1 MNIFDLT
8 NELNVINEKEKLLNE
23 EISKLEASRIEKENS
38 QLRLVGQEINRV
50 PKSVEQVNLEN
61 ERQELIINKNRIIN
75 LDNMYKRIKV
85 ISSNSEFNGMDIN
98 DFIKFRDSY
107 DLERKQ
113 VGEEISALEN
123 ERLKKELDSLSIIGQ
138 LPKVPKSEKQIALEE
153 KKQLLETRYQLMV
166 RTINIYNGIKREIE
180 SLSNEKDT
188 LTKVNGLSKIIYN
201 ANKQGFPEQL
211 LINLLEGK
219 ELVEKKEEVKEE
231 KKVISNKEEN
241 TYKIDDFIK
250 PEIKEEPIFNSR
262 EEEINYELDKSM
274 KRLKEALVNNDES
287 VIAEERSYRQ
297 RLLNELF
304 KIKQEAK
311 QKEIDEKVK
320 VLEKELVKSKE
331 RIDEAKLIGDDLL
344 IAKEIGERQRI
355 LSEIGKLRGFNEPQK
370 LNTFVKPVVSSVK
383 EEPISSPD
391 PVKEEPI
398 SSPKPVKEEI
408 LEEPK
413 EERTASE
420 SEEIE
425 TLEEPEVVKKPV
437 SSTSKEEPKVKTKDS
452 LVRPLPP
459 KPTSNLSK
467 EDIEAMLPILEKQ
480 RKEIDSKIVKIDL
493 NAPFEN
499 DIDLMK
505 EYVVIS
511 KRINDL
517 KEELKK
523 IESKEIEKILNEI
536 IIKDD
541 EEPKK
546 EEEKPE
552 TKVEV
557 EVVPETNET
566 EKNKEETEEE
576 NASNENEEEQE
587 EKKEKRKFK
596 FRRFIPTPVSNFFKK
611 TGFGI
616 RRLFSRNSDFNIDDS
631 LLSGISSN
639 TNTNVDTDANKEN
652 EEKHNY
658 NKYYLRDEDIQSLPH
673 PLKDPGEEFDEI
685 LKAQNEEELYHLSS
699 LEDKETEEAEDYLSS
714 IKKKL

>member
-8 NELNVINEKEKLLNE
+8 NELNNINEKENLLNE
-23 EISKLEASRIEKENS
+23 EISKLETSRIEKENS
-38 QLRLVGQEINRV
+38 QLRLVGQEIKRV
-50 PKSVEQVNLEN
+50 PKSVEQINLEN
-61 ERQELIINKNRIIN
+61 ERQALIINKNRIIN

-98 DFIKFRDSY
+98 DFIKFRDNY

-113 VGEEISALEN
+113 VGEEISILEN
-123 ERLKKELDSLSIIGQ
+123 ERIKKELDSLSIIGQ

-166 RTINIYNGIKREIE
+166 RTISIYNGIKKEIE
-180 SLSNEKDT
+180 SLSNEKDI

-211 LINLLEGK
+211 LVNLLEGK
-219 ELVEKKEEVKEE
+219 ELVEKKEEAKEE
-231 KKVISNKEEN
+231 KKVISTKEEN

-262 EEEINYELDKSM
+262 EEEINYELDRSM
-274 KRLKEALVNNDES
+274 KRLKEALVNSDES

-331 RIDEAKLIGDDLL
+331 RLDEAKLIGDDSL
-344 IAKEIGERQRI
+344 IAKETGERQRI
-355 LSEIGKLRGFNEPQK
+355 LLEIGKLKGFNEPQK
-370 LNTFVKPVVSSVK
+370 SNTFVKPVTDKVK
-383 EEPISSPD
+383 EKPISLSN
-391 PVKEEPI
+391 PVKEET
-398 SSPKPVKEEI
+398 K
-408 LEEPK
+408 EEPK
-413 EERTASE
+413 EEKTISK

-425 TLEEPEVVKKPV
+425 ILDESEEEVIKEPVVNPKP
-437 SSTSKEEPKVKTKDS
+437 KEEQEVKPSKVSTP
-452 LVRPLPP
+452 RPLPP
-459 KPTSNLSK
+459 KPTSSLSI
-467 EDIEAMLPILEKQ
+467 EDINAMLPILEKQ
-480 RKEIDSKIVKIDL
+480 RKEIDSRIVKIDL
-493 NAPFEN
+493 NAPFEK

-505 EYVVIS
+505 EYVKIS

-523 IESKEIEKILNEI
+523 KEEKEIEKVLSEI
-536 IIKDD
+536 IIKDK

-546 EEEKPE
+546 EEEKAE

-557 EVVPETNET
+557 EAVPETNED

-576 NASNENEEEQE
+576 NASNENEEVKE

-685 LKAQNEEELYHLSS
+685 LKAQNEEELYQLSS
-699 LEDKETEEAEDYLSS
+699 LEDKETEEEAEDYLSS

>member
-8 NELNVINEKEKLLNE
+8 NELNNINEKEKLLNE
-23 EISKLEASRIEKENS
+23 EISKLETSRIEKENS
-38 QLRLVGQEINRV
+38 QLRLVGQEIKRV

-61 ERQELIINKNRIIN
+61 ERQALIVNKNRIIN

-98 DFIKFRDSY
+98 DFIKFRDNY

-113 VGEEISALEN
+113 VGEEISILEN
-123 ERLKKELDSLSIIGQ
+123 ERIKKELDSLSIIGQ

-166 RTINIYNGIKREIE
+166 RTISIYNGIKKEIE

-231 KKVISNKEEN
+231 KKVISTKEEN

-250 PEIKEEPIFNSR
+250 PEIKEEYIFNSR
-262 EEEINYELDKSM
+262 EEEINYELDRSM

-287 VIAEERSYRQ
+287 VIANERSYRQ

-304 KIKQEAK
+304 RIKQEAK

-320 VLEKELVKSKE
+320 ALEKELVKSKE
-331 RIDEAKLIGDDLL
+331 RLDEAKLIGDDSL
-344 IAKEIGERQRI
+344 IAKETGERQRI
-355 LSEIGKLRGFNEPQK
+355 LLEIGKLKGFNEPQK
-370 LNTFVKPVVSSVK
+370 SNAFVKPVTDKVK
-383 EEPISSPD
+383 
-391 PVKEEPI
+391 
-398 SSPKPVKEEI
+398 
-408 LEEPK
+408 EEPK
-413 EERTASE
+413 EERTISK

-425 TLEEPEVVKKPV
+425 TLDESEQELFKEPVVNPKP
-437 SSTSKEEPKVKTKDS
+437 KEEQEVKPSKVSTP
-452 LVRPLPP
+452 RPLPP
-459 KPTSNLSK
+459 KPTSNLSI
-467 EDIEAMLPILEKQ
+467 EDINAMLPILEKQ
-480 RKEIDSKIVKIDL
+480 RKEIDSRIVKIDL

-523 IESKEIEKILNEI
+523 KEEKEIEKVLSEI
-536 IIKDD
+536 IIKDK

-546 EEEKPE
+546 EEEKTE

-557 EVVPETNET
+557 EAVPETNEA
-566 EKNKEETEEE
+566 EKNKEEIEEE
-576 NASNENEEEQE
+576 NASNENLEEQE

-658 NKYYLRDEDIQSLPH
+658 NKYFLRDEDIQSLPH

-699 LEDKETEEAEDYLSS
+699 LEDKETEEEVEDYLSS

>member
-8 NELNVINEKEKLLNE
+8 NELNNINEKENLLNE
-23 EISKLEASRIEKENS
+23 EISKLETSRIEKENS
-38 QLRLVGQEINRV
+38 QLRIVGQEIKRV
-50 PKSVEQVNLEN
+50 PKSVEQINLEN
-61 ERQELIINKNRIIN
+61 ERQALIINKNRIIN

-98 DFIKFRDSY
+98 DFIKFRDNY

-113 VGEEISALEN
+113 VGEEISILEN
-123 ERLKKELDSLSIIGQ
+123 ERIKKELDSLSIIGQ

-166 RTINIYNGIKREIE
+166 RTISIYNGIKKEIE
-180 SLSNEKDT
+180 SLSNEKDI

-211 LINLLEGK
+211 LVNLLEGK
-219 ELVEKKEEVKEE
+219 ELVEKKEEVEEE
-231 KKVISNKEEN
+231 KKVISTKEEN

-262 EEEINYELDKSM
+262 EEEINYELDRSM

-287 VIAEERSYRQ
+287 VIANERSYRQ

-320 VLEKELVKSKE
+320 ALEEELVKSKE
-331 RIDEAKLIGDDLL
+331 RLDEAKLIGDDSL
-344 IAKEIGERQRI
+344 ITKEIGERQRI
-355 LSEIGKLRGFNEPQK
+355 LLEIGKLKGFNEPQK
-370 LNTFVKPVVSSVK
+370 LNTFVKPVTDKVK
-383 EEPISSPD
+383 EEPISLAN
-391 PVKEEPI
+391 PVKEETI
-398 SSPKPVKEEI
+398 
-408 LEEPK
+408 EEPK
-413 EERTASE
+413 EERTISK

-425 TLEEPEVVKKPV
+425 TLDESEQEVIKEPVVNPK
-437 SSTSKEEPKVKTKDS
+437 SKEEQEVKSSKVSTP
-452 LVRPLPP
+452 RPLPP
-459 KPTSNLSK
+459 KPTSNLSI
-467 EDIEAMLPILEKQ
+467 EDINRMLPILEKQ
-480 RKEIDSKIVKIDL
+480 RKEIDSRIVKIDL

-511 KRINDL
+511 KKINDL

-523 IESKEIEKILNEI
+523 KEEKEIEKVLNEI
-536 IIKDD
+536 IIKDK

-546 EEEKPE
+546 EEEKTE

-557 EVVPETNET
+557 EAVPEINE
-566 EKNKEETEEE
+566 EEEIKEETEEE

-587 EKKEKRKFK
+587 DKKEKRKFK

-631 LLSGISSN
+631 LLGGISLN
-639 TNTNVDTDANKEN
+639 TNTNIDTDANKEN
-652 EEKHNY
+652 EEKNSY
-658 NKYYLRDEDIQSLPH
+658 SKYYLRDEDIQRLPS
-673 PLKDPGEEFDEI
+673 PLKDPGEELDEI
-685 LKAQNEEELYHLSS
+685 LKTQKEEELYHLSS
-699 LEDKETEEAEDYLSS
+699 LEDKETEEEVEDYLSS

>member
-8 NELNVINEKEKLLNE
+8 NELNNINEKEKLLNE
-23 EISKLEASRIEKENS
+23 EISKLETSRIEKENS
-38 QLRLVGQEINRV
+38 QLRLVGQEIKRV
-50 PKSVEQVNLEN
+50 PKSVEQINLEN
-61 ERQELIINKNRIIN
+61 ERQALTINKNRIIN

-98 DFIKFRDSY
+98 DFIKFRDNY

-113 VGEEISALEN
+113 VGEEISILEN
-123 ERLKKELDSLSIIGQ
+123 ERIKKELDSLSIIGQ

-166 RTINIYNGIKREIE
+166 RTISIYNGIKKEIE
-180 SLSNEKDT
+180 SLSNEKDI

-211 LINLLEGK
+211 LVNLLEGK

-231 KKVISNKEEN
+231 EKVISTKEEN

-262 EEEINYELDKSM
+262 EEEINYELDRSM

-287 VIAEERSYRQ
+287 VIAYERSYRQ

-320 VLEKELVKSKE
+320 ALEKELVKSKE
-331 RIDEAKLIGDDLL
+331 RLDEAKLIGDDSL
-344 IAKEIGERQRI
+344 IAKETGERQRI
-355 LSEIGKLRGFNEPQK
+355 LLEIGKLKGFNEPQK
-370 LNTFVKPVVSSVK
+370 LNTFVKPVTDKVK
-383 EEPISSPD
+383 EEPISLPN
-391 PVKEEPI
+391 PVKEETI
-398 SSPKPVKEEI
+398 
-408 LEEPK
+408 EEPK
-413 EERTASE
+413 EERSITK

-425 TLEEPEVVKKPV
+425 TLDESKQEVIKEPVVNPK
-437 SSTSKEEPKVKTKDS
+437 SKEEQEVKSSKASTP
-452 LVRPLPP
+452 RPLPP
-459 KPTSNLSK
+459 KQASNLSI
-467 EDIEAMLPILEKQ
+467 EDINRMLPILEKQ
-480 RKEIDSKIVKIDL
+480 RKEIDSRIVKIDL

-505 EYVVIS
+505 EYVIIS
-511 KRINDL
+511 KKINDL

-523 IESKEIEKILNEI
+523 KEEKEIEKVLNEI
-536 IIKDD
+536 IIKDK

-546 EEEKPE
+546 EEEKTE
-552 TKVEV
+552 TEVEV
-557 EVVPETNET
+557 EVVPEINED
-566 EKNKEETEEE
+566 EEIKEETEEE

-587 EKKEKRKFK
+587 DKKEKRKFK

-652 EEKHNY
+652 EEKNSY
-658 NKYYLRDEDIQSLPH
+658 SKYYLRDEDIQRLPS
-673 PLKDPGEEFDEI
+673 PLKDPGEELDEI
-685 LKAQNEEELYHLSS
+685 LKTQKEEELYHLSS
-699 LEDKETEEAEDYLSS
+699 LEDKETEEEVEDYLSS

>member
-8 NELNVINEKEKLLNE
+8 NELNNINEKENLLNE
-23 EISKLEASRIEKENS
+23 EISKLETSRIEKENS
-38 QLRLVGQEINRV
+38 QLRLVGQEIKRV
-50 PKSVEQVNLEN
+50 PKSVEQINLEN
-61 ERQELIINKNRIIN
+61 ERQALIINKNRIIN

-98 DFIKFRDSY
+98 DFIKFRDNY

-113 VGEEISALEN
+113 VGEEISILEN
-123 ERLKKELDSLSIIGQ
+123 ERIKKELDSLSVIGQ

-166 RTINIYNGIKREIE
+166 RTISIYNGIKKEIE
-180 SLSNEKDT
+180 SLSNEKDI

-211 LINLLEGK
+211 LVNLLEGK

-231 KKVISNKEEN
+231 EKVISTKEEN

-262 EEEINYELDKSM
+262 EEEINYELDRSM

-287 VIAEERSYRQ
+287 AIANERSYRQ

-320 VLEKELVKSKE
+320 ALEEELVKSKE
-331 RIDEAKLIGDDLL
+331 RLDEAKLIGDDSL
-344 IAKEIGERQRI
+344 ITKEIGERQRI
-355 LSEIGKLRGFNEPQK
+355 LLEIGKLKGFNEPQK
-370 LNTFVKPVVSSVK
+370 LNTFVKPVTDKVK
-383 EEPISSPD
+383 EEPISLPY
-391 PVKEEPI
+391 PVKEETI
-398 SSPKPVKEEI
+398 
-408 LEEPK
+408 EEPK
-413 EERTASE
+413 EERSITK

-425 TLEEPEVVKKPV
+425 TLDESEQEVIKEPVVNPK
-437 SSTSKEEPKVKTKDS
+437 SKEEQEVKSSKVSTP
-452 LVRPLPP
+452 RPLPP
-459 KPTSNLSK
+459 KPTSNLSI
-467 EDIEAMLPILEKQ
+467 EDINRMLPILEKQ
-480 RKEIDSKIVKIDL
+480 KKEIDSRIVKIDL

-511 KRINDL
+511 KKINDL

-523 IESKEIEKILNEI
+523 KEEKEIEKVLNEI
-536 IIKDD
+536 IIKDK

-546 EEEKPE
+546 EEEKTE

-557 EVVPETNET
+557 EAVPEINED
-566 EKNKEETEEE
+566 EEIKEETKEE

-587 EKKEKRKFK
+587 DKKEKRKFK

-616 RRLFSRNSDFNIDDS
+616 RRLFARNSDFNIDDS
-631 LLSGISSN
+631 LLSGISLN
-639 TNTNVDTDANKEN
+639 TNTNIDTDANKEN
-652 EEKHNY
+652 EEKNSY
-658 NKYYLRDEDIQSLPH
+658 SKYYLRDEDIQRLPS
-673 PLKDPGEEFDEI
+673 PLKNPGEELDEI
-685 LKAQNEEELYHLSS
+685 LKTQKEEELYHLSS
-699 LEDKETEEAEDYLSS
+699 LEDKETEEEVEDYLSS

>member
-8 NELNVINEKEKLLNE
+8 NELNNINEKENLLNE
-23 EISKLEASRIEKENS
+23 EISKLETSRIEKENS
-38 QLRLVGQEINRV
+38 QLRIVGQEIKRV
-50 PKSVEQVNLEN
+50 PKSVEQINLEN
-61 ERQELIINKNRIIN
+61 ERQALIINKNRIIN

-98 DFIKFRDSY
+98 DFIKFRDNY

-113 VGEEISALEN
+113 VGEEISILEN
-123 ERLKKELDSLSIIGQ
+123 ERIKKELDSLSIIGQ

-166 RTINIYNGIKREIE
+166 RTISIYNGIKKEIE
-180 SLSNEKDT
+180 SLSNEKDI

-211 LINLLEGK
+211 LVNLLEGK

-231 KKVISNKEEN
+231 EKVISTKEEN

-262 EEEINYELDKSM
+262 EEEINYELDRSM

-287 VIAEERSYRQ
+287 VIANERSYRQ

-320 VLEKELVKSKE
+320 ALEKELVKSKE
-331 RIDEAKLIGDDLL
+331 RLDEAKLIGDDSL
-344 IAKEIGERQRI
+344 ITKEIGERQRI
-355 LSEIGKLRGFNEPQK
+355 LLEIGKLKGFNEPQK
-370 LNTFVKPVVSSVK
+370 LNTFVKPVTDKVK
-383 EEPISSPD
+383 EEPISLAN
-391 PVKEEPI
+391 PVKEETI
-398 SSPKPVKEEI
+398 
-408 LEEPK
+408 EEPK
-413 EERTASE
+413 EERTISK

-425 TLEEPEVVKKPV
+425 TLDESEQEVIKEPVVNPK
-437 SSTSKEEPKVKTKDS
+437 SKEEQEVKSSKVSTP
-452 LVRPLPP
+452 RPLPP
-459 KPTSNLSK
+459 KPTSNLSI
-467 EDIEAMLPILEKQ
+467 EDINRMLPILEKQ
-480 RKEIDSKIVKIDL
+480 RKEIDSRIVKIDL

-511 KRINDL
+511 KKINDL

-523 IESKEIEKILNEI
+523 KEEKEIEKVLNEI
-536 IIKDD
+536 IIKDK

-546 EEEKPE
+546 EEEKTE

-557 EVVPETNET
+557 EAVPEINE
-566 EKNKEETEEE
+566 EEEIKEETEEE

-587 EKKEKRKFK
+587 DKKEKRKFK

-631 LLSGISSN
+631 LLGGISLN
-639 TNTNVDTDANKEN
+639 TNTNIDTDANKEN
-652 EEKHNY
+652 EEKNSY
-658 NKYYLRDEDIQSLPH
+658 SKYYLRDEDIQRLPS
-673 PLKDPGEEFDEI
+673 PLKDPGEELDEI
-685 LKAQNEEELYHLSS
+685 LKTQKEEELYHLSS
-699 LEDKETEEAEDYLSS
+699 LEDKETEEEVEDYLSS

>member
-8 NELNVINEKEKLLNE
+8 NELNNINEKEKLLNE
-23 EISKLEASRIEKENS
+23 EISKLETSRIEKENS
-38 QLRLVGQEINRV
+38 QLRLVGQEIKRV
-50 PKSVEQVNLEN
+50 PKSVEQINLEN
-61 ERQELIINKNRIIN
+61 ERQALIINKNRIIN

-98 DFIKFRDSY
+98 DFIKFRDNY

-113 VGEEISALEN
+113 VGEEISILEN
-123 ERLKKELDSLSIIGQ
+123 ERIKKELDSLSIIGQ

-166 RTINIYNGIKREIE
+166 RTISIYNGIKKEIE
-180 SLSNEKDT
+180 SLSNEKDI

-211 LINLLEGK
+211 LVNLLEGK

-231 KKVISNKEEN
+231 EKVISTKEEN

-262 EEEINYELDKSM
+262 EEEINYELDRSM

-287 VIAEERSYRQ
+287 VIANERSYRQ

-331 RIDEAKLIGDDLL
+331 RLDEAKLIGDDSL
-344 IAKEIGERQRI
+344 ITKEIGERQRI
-355 LSEIGKLRGFNEPQK
+355 LLEIGKLKGFNEPQK
-370 LNTFVKPVVSSVK
+370 LNTFVKPVTDKVK
-383 EEPISSPD
+383 EEPISLPN
-391 PVKEEPI
+391 PVKEETI
-398 SSPKPVKEEI
+398 
-408 LEEPK
+408 EEPK
-413 EERTASE
+413 EERSITK

-425 TLEEPEVVKKPV
+425 TLDESKQEVIKEPVVNPK
-437 SSTSKEEPKVKTKDS
+437 SKEEQEVKSSKVSTP
-452 LVRPLPP
+452 RPLPP
-459 KPTSNLSK
+459 KQASNLSI
-467 EDIEAMLPILEKQ
+467 EDINRMLPILEKQ
-480 RKEIDSKIVKIDL
+480 RKEIDSRIVKIDL

-511 KRINDL
+511 KKINDL

-523 IESKEIEKILNEI
+523 KEEKEIEKVLNEI
-536 IIKDD
+536 IIKDK

-546 EEEKPE
+546 EEEKTE
-552 TKVEV
+552 TEVEV
-557 EVVPETNET
+557 EAVPEINE
-566 EKNKEETEEE
+566 EEEIKEETEEE
-576 NASNENEEEQE
+576 QE
-587 EKKEKRKFK
+587 DKKEKRKFK

-639 TNTNVDTDANKEN
+639 TNTNVSNKEN

-658 NKYYLRDEDIQSLPH
+658 SKYFLRDEDIQRLPS
-673 PLKDPGEEFDEI
+673 PLKDPGEELDEI
-685 LKAQNEEELYHLSS
+685 LKTQKEEELYHLSS
-699 LEDKETEEAEDYLSS
+699 LEDKETEEEVEDYLSS

>member
-38 QLRLVGQEINRV
+38 QLRLVGQEIKRV

-98 DFIKFRDSY
+98 DFIKFRDNY

-113 VGEEISALEN
+113 VGEEISILEN
-123 ERLKKELDSLSIIGQ
+123 ERIKKELDSLSIIGQ

-166 RTINIYNGIKREIE
+166 RTISIYNGIKKEIE
-180 SLSNEKDT
+180 SLSNEKDI

-231 KKVISNKEEN
+231 EKVISTKEEN

-262 EEEINYELDKSM
+262 EEEINYELDRSM

-287 VIAEERSYRQ
+287 VIAYERSYRQ

-320 VLEKELVKSKE
+320 ALEKELVKSKE
-331 RIDEAKLIGDDLL
+331 RLDEAKLIGDDSL

-355 LSEIGKLRGFNEPQK
+355 LLEIGKLKGFNEPQK
-370 LNTFVKPVVSSVK
+370 SNSFVRPVTDKVK
-383 EEPISSPD
+383 EKPISLSN

-398 SSPKPVKEEI
+398 
-408 LEEPK
+408 EEPK
-413 EERTASE
+413 EERTISK

-425 TLEEPEVVKKPV
+425 TLDESEQELFKEPVVNPK
-437 SSTSKEEPKVKTKDS
+437 SKEEQEVKPSKVSTP
-452 LVRPLPP
+452 RPLPP
-459 KPTSNLSK
+459 KPTSSLSI
-467 EDIEAMLPILEKQ
+467 EDINAMLPILEKQ
-480 RKEIDSKIVKIDL
+480 RKEIDSRIVKIDL

-523 IESKEIEKILNEI
+523 KEEKEIEKVLSEI
-536 IIKDD
+536 IIKDK

-546 EEEKPE
+546 EEEKTE

-557 EVVPETNET
+557 EAIPETNED
-566 EKNKEETEEE
+566 EKIKEETEEE
-576 NASNENEEEQE
+576 NASNENLEEQE

-631 LLSGISSN
+631 LLSGISLN
-639 TNTNVDTDANKEN
+639 TNTNIDTDAKKEN
-652 EEKHNY
+652 EEKHSY
-658 NKYYLRDEDIQSLPH
+658 SKYYLRDEDIQRLPS
-673 PLKDPGEEFDEI
+673 PLKDPGEELDEI
-685 LKAQNEEELYHLSS
+685 LKTQKEEELYHLSS
-699 LEDKETEEAEDYLSS
+699 LEDKETEEEVEDYLSS

>member
-8 NELNVINEKEKLLNE
+8 NELNVINEKEKMLNE
-23 EISKLEASRIEKENS
+23 EISKLETSRIEKENS
-38 QLRLVGQEINRV
+38 QLRLVGQEIKRV

-98 DFIKFRDSY
+98 DFIKFRDNY

-113 VGEEISALEN
+113 VGEEISILEN
-123 ERLKKELDSLSIIGQ
+123 ERIKKELDSLSIIGQ

-166 RTINIYNGIKREIE
+166 RTISIYNGIKKEIE
-180 SLSNEKDT
+180 SLSNEKDI

-231 KKVISNKEEN
+231 KKVISTKEEN

-250 PEIKEEPIFNSR
+250 PEIKEESIFNSR
-262 EEEINYELDKSM
+262 EEEINYELDRSM

-287 VIAEERSYRQ
+287 VIAYERSYRQ

-320 VLEKELVKSKE
+320 ALEKELVKSKE
-331 RIDEAKLIGDDLL
+331 RLDEAKLIGDDLL

-355 LSEIGKLRGFNEPQK
+355 LLEIGKLKGFNEPQK
-370 LNTFVKPVVSSVK
+370 SNAFVKPVTDKVK
-383 EEPISSPD
+383 EEPISLPN
-391 PVKEEPI
+391 
-398 SSPKPVKEEI
+398 PVKEEI
-408 LEEPK
+408 IEEPK
-413 EERTASE
+413 EERTISK

-425 TLEEPEVVKKPV
+425 TLDESKQEVIKKPV
-437 SSTSKEEPKVKTKDS
+437 VNPKSKEEQEVKSSKVSTP
-452 LVRPLPP
+452 RPLPP
-459 KPTSNLSK
+459 KPTSNLSI
-467 EDIEAMLPILEKQ
+467 EDINTMLPILEKQ
-480 RKEIDSKIVKIDL
+480 RKEIDSRIVKIDL

-523 IESKEIEKILNEI
+523 KEEKEIEKVLSEI
-536 IIKDD
+536 IIKDK

-546 EEEKPE
+546 EEEKTE

-557 EVVPETNET
+557 EAVPETNED
-566 EKNKEETEEE
+566 EKIKEETEEE
-576 NASNENEEEQE
+576 NASNENLEEQE

-631 LLSGISSN
+631 LLSGISLN
-639 TNTNVDTDANKEN
+639 TNTNIDTDVNKEN
-652 EEKHNY
+652 EEKHSY
-658 NKYYLRDEDIQSLPH
+658 SKYYLRDEDIQRLPS
-673 PLKDPGEEFDEI
+673 PLKDPGEELDEI
-685 LKAQNEEELYHLSS
+685 LKTQKEEELYHLSS
-699 LEDKETEEAEDYLSS
+699 LEDKETKEEVEDYLSS

>member
-8 NELNVINEKEKLLNE
+8 NELNNINEKENLLNE
-23 EISKLEASRIEKENS
+23 EISKLETSRIEKENS
-38 QLRLVGQEINRV
+38 QLRLVGQEIKRV
-50 PKSVEQVNLEN
+50 PKSVEQINLEN
-61 ERQELIINKNRIIN
+61 ERQALIINKNRIIN

-98 DFIKFRDSY
+98 DFIKFRDNY

-113 VGEEISALEN
+113 VGEEISILEN
-123 ERLKKELDSLSIIGQ
+123 ERIKKELDSLSIIGQ

-166 RTINIYNGIKREIE
+166 RTISIYNGIKKEIE
-180 SLSNEKDT
+180 SLSNEKDI

-211 LINLLEGK
+211 LVNLLEGK

-231 KKVISNKEEN
+231 KKVISTKEEN

-250 PEIKEEPIFNSR
+250 PEIKEETIFNSR
-262 EEEINYELDKSM
+262 EEEINYELDRSM

-287 VIAEERSYRQ
+287 VIANERSYRQ

-320 VLEKELVKSKE
+320 ALEKELVKSKE
-331 RIDEAKLIGDDLL
+331 RLDEAKLIGDDSL
-344 IAKEIGERQRI
+344 ITKEIGERQRI
-355 LSEIGKLRGFNEPQK
+355 LLEIGKLKGFNEPQK
-370 LNTFVKPVVSSVK
+370 LNTFVKPVTDKVK
-383 EEPISSPD
+383 EEPISLPN
-391 PVKEEPI
+391 PVKEETI
-398 SSPKPVKEEI
+398 
-408 LEEPK
+408 EEPK
-413 EERTASE
+413 EERTISK

-425 TLEEPEVVKKPV
+425 TLDESEQEVIKEPVVNPK
-437 SSTSKEEPKVKTKDS
+437 SKEEQEVKSSKVSTP
-452 LVRPLPP
+452 RPLPP
-459 KPTSNLSK
+459 KPTSNLSI
-467 EDIEAMLPILEKQ
+467 EDINRMLPILEKQ
-480 RKEIDSKIVKIDL
+480 RKEIDSRIVKIDL

-511 KRINDL
+511 KKINDL

-523 IESKEIEKILNEI
+523 KEEKEIEKVLNEI
-536 IIKDD
+536 IIKDK

-546 EEEKPE
+546 EEEKTE

-557 EVVPETNET
+557 EAVPEINED
-566 EKNKEETEEE
+566 EEIKEETEEE

-587 EKKEKRKFK
+587 DKKEKRKFK

-631 LLSGISSN
+631 LLGGISLN
-639 TNTNVDTDANKEN
+639 TNTNIDTDANKEN
-652 EEKHNY
+652 EEKNSY
-658 NKYYLRDEDIQSLPH
+658 SKYYLRDEDIQRLPS
-673 PLKDPGEEFDEI
+673 PLKDPGEELDEI
-685 LKAQNEEELYHLSS
+685 LKTQKEEELYHLSS
-699 LEDKETEEAEDYLSS
+699 LEDKETEEEVEDYLSS

>member
-8 NELNVINEKEKLLNE
+8 NELNNINEKEKLLNE
-23 EISKLEASRIEKENS
+23 EISKLETSRIEKENS
-38 QLRLVGQEINRV
+38 QLRLVGQEIKRV
-50 PKSVEQVNLEN
+50 PKSVEQINLEN
-61 ERQELIINKNRIIN
+61 ERQALIINKNRIIN

-98 DFIKFRDSY
+98 DFIKFRDNY

-113 VGEEISALEN
+113 VGEEISILEN
-123 ERLKKELDSLSIIGQ
+123 ERIKKELDSLSIIGQ

-166 RTINIYNGIKREIE
+166 RTISIYNGIKKEIE

-211 LINLLEGK
+211 LVNLLEGK

-231 KKVISNKEEN
+231 KKVISTKEEN

-262 EEEINYELDKSM
+262 EEEINYELDRSM

-287 VIAEERSYRQ
+287 VIANERSYRQ

-331 RIDEAKLIGDDLL
+331 RLDEAKLIGDDSL
-344 IAKEIGERQRI
+344 IAKETGERQRI
-355 LSEIGKLRGFNEPQK
+355 LLEIGKLKGFNEPQK
-370 LNTFVKPVVSSVK
+370 SNSFVRPVTDKVK
-383 EEPISSPD
+383 
-391 PVKEEPI
+391 
-398 SSPKPVKEEI
+398 
-408 LEEPK
+408 EEPK
-413 EERTASE
+413 EEKTISK

-425 TLEEPEVVKKPV
+425 ILDESEQEVIKEPVVNPK
-437 SSTSKEEPKVKTKDS
+437 SKEEQEVKPSKVSTP
-452 LVRPLPP
+452 RPLPP
-459 KPTSNLSK
+459 KPTSSLSI
-467 EDIEAMLPILEKQ
+467 EDINAMLPILEKQ
-480 RKEIDSKIVKIDL
+480 RKEIDSRIVKIDL
-493 NAPFEN
+493 NAPFEK

-505 EYVVIS
+505 EYVEIS
-511 KRINDL
+511 KKINDL

-523 IESKEIEKILNEI
+523 
-536 IIKDD
+536 
-541 EEPKK
+541 K
-546 EEEKPE
+546 EEEKAE

-557 EVVPETNET
+557 EAVPETNED

-576 NASNENEEEQE
+576 NASNENEEVKE

-631 LLSGISSN
+631 LLSGISLN
-639 TNTNVDTDANKEN
+639 TNTNVDTDTNKEN
-652 EEKHNY
+652 EEKHDY

-699 LEDKETEEAEDYLSS
+699 LEDKETEEEAEDYLSS

>member
-8 NELNVINEKEKLLNE
+8 NELNVINEKEKMLNE
-23 EISKLEASRIEKENS
+23 EISKLETSRIEKENS
-38 QLRLVGQEINRV
+38 QLRLVGQEIKRV

-61 ERQELIINKNRIIN
+61 ERQALIVNKNRIIN

-98 DFIKFRDSY
+98 DFIKFRDNY

-113 VGEEISALEN
+113 VGEEISILEN
-123 ERLKKELDSLSIIGQ
+123 ERIKKELDSLSIIGQ

-166 RTINIYNGIKREIE
+166 RTISIYNGIKKEIE

-231 KKVISNKEEN
+231 KKVISTKEEN

-250 PEIKEEPIFNSR
+250 PEIKEESIFNSR
-262 EEEINYELDKSM
+262 EEEINYELDRSM

-287 VIAEERSYRQ
+287 VIAYERSYRQ

-320 VLEKELVKSKE
+320 ALEKELVKSKE
-331 RIDEAKLIGDDLL
+331 RLDEAKLIGDDSL

-355 LSEIGKLRGFNEPQK
+355 LLEIGKLKGFNEPQK
-370 LNTFVKPVVSSVK
+370 SNSFVRPVTDKVK
-383 EEPISSPD
+383 EKPISLSN

-398 SSPKPVKEEI
+398 
-408 LEEPK
+408 EEPK
-413 EERTASE
+413 EERTISK

-425 TLEEPEVVKKPV
+425 TLDESEQELFKEPVVNPKP
-437 SSTSKEEPKVKTKDS
+437 KEEQEVKPSKVSTP
-452 LVRPLPP
+452 RPLPP
-459 KPTSNLSK
+459 KPTSSLSI
-467 EDIEAMLPILEKQ
+467 EDINAMLPILEKQ
-480 RKEIDSKIVKIDL
+480 RKEIDSRIVKIDL

-505 EYVVIS
+505 EYVRIS
-511 KRINDL
+511 KKINDL

-523 IESKEIEKILNEI
+523 KEEEEIEKVLSEI
-536 IIKDD
+536 IIKDK

-546 EEEKPE
+546 EEEKTE

-557 EVVPETNET
+557 EAVPETNEA
-566 EKNKEETEEE
+566 EKNKEEIEEE

-616 RRLFSRNSDFNIDDS
+616 RRLFSKNSDFNIDDS

-658 NKYYLRDEDIQSLPH
+658 NKYFLRDEDIQSLPH

-699 LEDKETEEAEDYLSS
+699 LEDKETEEEVEDYLSS

>member
-8 NELNVINEKEKLLNE
+8 NELNNINEKEKLLNE
-23 EISKLEASRIEKENS
+23 EISKLETSRIEKENS
-38 QLRLVGQEINRV
+38 QLRLVGQEIKRV
-50 PKSVEQVNLEN
+50 PKSVEQINLEN
-61 ERQELIINKNRIIN
+61 ERQALTINKNRIIN

-85 ISSNSEFNGMDIN
+85 ISSNSEFNGMNIN
-98 DFIKFRDSY
+98 DFIKFRDNY

-113 VGEEISALEN
+113 VGEEISILEN
-123 ERLKKELDSLSIIGQ
+123 ERIKKELDSLSIIGQ

-166 RTINIYNGIKREIE
+166 RTISIYNGIKKEIE
-180 SLSNEKDT
+180 SLSNEKDI

-211 LINLLEGK
+211 LVNLLEGK

-231 KKVISNKEEN
+231 EKVISTKEEN

-262 EEEINYELDKSM
+262 EEEINYELDRSM

-287 VIAEERSYRQ
+287 VIANERSYRQ

-331 RIDEAKLIGDDLL
+331 RLDEAKLIGDDSL
-344 IAKEIGERQRI
+344 ITKEIGERQRI
-355 LSEIGKLRGFNEPQK
+355 LLEIGKLKGFNEPQK
-370 LNTFVKPVVSSVK
+370 LNTFVKPVTDKVK
-383 EEPISSPD
+383 EEPISLPN
-391 PVKEEPI
+391 PVKEETI
-398 SSPKPVKEEI
+398 
-408 LEEPK
+408 EEPK
-413 EERTASE
+413 EERSITK

-425 TLEEPEVVKKPV
+425 TLDESKQEVIKEPVVNPK
-437 SSTSKEEPKVKTKDS
+437 SKEEQEVKSSKVSTP
-452 LVRPLPP
+452 RPLPP
-459 KPTSNLSK
+459 KPTSNLSI
-467 EDIEAMLPILEKQ
+467 EDINRMLPILEKQ
-480 RKEIDSKIVKIDL
+480 RKEIDSRIVKIDL

-511 KRINDL
+511 KKINDL

-523 IESKEIEKILNEI
+523 KEEKEIEKVLNEI
-536 IIKDD
+536 IIKDK

-546 EEEKPE
+546 EEEKTE
-552 TKVEV
+552 TEVEV
-557 EVVPETNET
+557 EAVPEINED
-566 EKNKEETEEE
+566 EEIKEETEEE

-587 EKKEKRKFK
+587 DKKEKRKFK

-639 TNTNVDTDANKEN
+639 TNTNVSNKEN

-658 NKYYLRDEDIQSLPH
+658 NKYFLRDEDIQSLPH

-699 LEDKETEEAEDYLSS
+699 LDDKETEEEVEDYLSS